1 MPLPPRCQPRCDRT
15 NWIYHPAGK
24 GATHVIAGVELKY
37 PAVAG
42 STLTTCKMC
51 GGFIGYADTE
61 VLKKSMEAWAKKQ
74 AAKADGEIQIEGV
87 GV

>member
-1 MPLPPRCQPRCDRT
+1 MPLPPRCPSHHDRT

-24 GATHVIAGVELKY
+24 GATHVVNGVELKY

-42 STLTTCKMC
+42 STLTTCKVC
-51 GGFIGYADTE
+51 GGFIGYANTE
-61 VLKKSMEAWAKKQ
+61 QLRKSMEAWAKKQ
-74 AAKADGEIQIEGV
+74 AAKSAGEVQVEGV